1 MPPKF
6 KVIITEILERV
17 VEVTAPDETRAMEIV
32 FDQYR
37 DEEIVLNA
45 DDYVDTTFDIEEIE
59 GDDLNEK

>member
-1 MPPKF
+1 MPKF
-6 KVIITEILERV
+6 KVIITETLERA
-17 VEVTAPDETRAMEIV
+17 VEVTAPDEERAMEII

-45 DDYVDTTFDIEEIE
+45 DDYVDTAFDIVKVE